1 MRTNRKTK
9 KTEHKKEHSIMLDD
23 KQSTDESQVDN
34 DSHGSSSHHAVLSRN
49 RLRNNEVTKKLTLI
63 HVTQNYIFIR

>member
-1 MRTNRKTK
+1 
-9 KTEHKKEHSIMLDD
+9 MLDD

-63 HVTQNYIFIR
+63 HVT